1 MKDFF
6 KYVLATVVGIIVAG
20 VVIMFLGVL
29 TVFGLASSSDKDVTI
44 DDNSV
49 LRLELNGIISERAPE
64 SSPLDFL
71 SSMNPMGSTDTMG
84 LDDILSAIKKAKDND
99 NIKGIYLLAG
109 TLDAQPASVEAIHN
123 ALVSFKES
131 GKFIIAYGDNY
142 EQLQYYLAST
152 ADKVLI
158 NPQGSLDWHGL
169 AGINMFYKDL
179 MDKLGIEVQIFK
191 VGTFKSAVEPF
202 MLTSMSDANREQVAA
217 YLGSIWQKFSDDV
230 ATSRNISKEALEKIA
245 DEGAMFK
252 SGQELIAAGLV
263 DSLIYKNDVRAYLN
277 RYMGLEEDKKVS
289 SYSVADMR
297 GVKRNTPRDKSGNIV
312 AVYYAVGEIDGT
324 TALLSSSDEG
334 INSEKVIKDLRKLK
348 DDDDVKAVVFRIN
361 SGGGSA
367 VASEQ
372 IRHAVKLLK
381 AKKPVVVSMGGA
393 AASGGYWISSPANYI
408 FAEPTTIT
416 GSIGIFGLIPNFS
429 GLVTDKLGITF
440 DGVTTNKFSDA
451 EMNLVLAKD
460 NAEEMK
466 YLQGHVDR
474 GYISFLNIVSEGRG
488 MKPAQVDSIAQGRVW
503 LATDAVK
510 IKLVDKLGSLD
521 DAVKKAAELAKVS
534 DYYTTTYPGESSWMD
549 TFFPKEKKG
558 SYLDGEL
565 RMLLGELY
573 EPLMEI
579 RKTIKDGSRIQA
591 RMLDDIRVK

>member
-297 GVKRNTPRDKSGNIV
+297 GVKRNTPRDTSGNIV

-348 DDDDVKAVVFRIN
+348 DDDDVKAVVFRVN
-361 SGGGSA
+361 SPGGSA
-367 VASEQ
+367 YGSEQ
-372 IRHAVKLLK
+372 IWHAISQLK
-381 AKKPVVVSMGGA
+381 EKKPVIVSMGDY
-393 AASGGYWISSPANYI
+393 AASGGYYISCNADTI
-408 FAEPTTIT
+408 VAEPTTLT
-416 GSIGIFGLIPNFS
+416 GSIGIFGIVPNFES
-429 GLVTDKLGITF
+429 VAKKV
-440 DGVTTNKFSDA
+440 GVSIDTEKTNDLADMGNTLRPMTEYEKALMQKMVEKGYDLFTTRCAD
-451 EMNLVLAKD
+451 
-460 NAEEMK
+460 
-466 YLQGHVDR
+466 
-474 GYISFLNIVSEGRG
+474 GRG
-488 MKPAQVDSIAQGRVW
+488 MTQAEIDAIGQGRVW
-503 LATDAVK
+503 TGTMALERG
-510 IKLVDKLGSLD
+510 LVDVLGGLD
-521 DAVKKAAELAKVS
+521 DAIDIAVKKAGVEGYTLKSYPEQEGGFFSIFSDMKDNTIRQQMLKGDAAKIFNDV
-534 DYYTTTYPGESSWMD
+534 YTISQMD
-549 TFFPKEKKG
+549 KI
-558 SYLDGEL
+558 D
-565 RMLLGELY
+565 
-573 EPLMEI
+573 
-579 RKTIKDGSRIQA
+579 RIQA
-591 RMLDDIRVK
+591 RMPYNIIIK

>member
-217 YLGSIWQKFSDDV
+217 YLGSIWQKFSNDV
-230 ATSRNISKEALEKIA
+230 AASRNISKEALEKIA

-324 TALLSSSDEG
+324 TALLSSGDEG

-348 DDDDVKAVVFRIN
+348 DDDDVKAVVFRVN
-361 SGGGSA
+361 SPGGSA
-367 VASEQ
+367 YGSEQ
-372 IRHAVKLLK
+372 IWHAISQLK
-381 AKKPVVVSMGGA
+381 EKKPVIVSMGDY
-393 AASGGYWISSPANYI
+393 AASGGYYISCNADTI
-408 FAEPTTIT
+408 VAEPTTLT
-416 GSIGIFGLIPNFS
+416 GSIGIFGIVPNFEKALMQKMVEK
-429 GLVTDKLGITF
+429 GYDLF
-440 DGVTTNKFSDA
+440 TTRCAD
-451 EMNLVLAKD
+451 
-460 NAEEMK
+460 
-466 YLQGHVDR
+466 
-474 GYISFLNIVSEGRG
+474 GRG
-488 MKPAQVDSIAQGRVW
+488 MTQAEIDAIGQGRVW
-503 LATDAVK
+503 TGTMALERG
-510 IKLVDKLGSLD
+510 LVDVLGGLD
-521 DAVKKAAELAKVS
+521 DAIDIAVKKAGVEGYTLKSYPEQEGGFFSMFSDMKDNTIRQQMLKGDAAKIFNDV
-534 DYYTTTYPGESSWMD
+534 YTISQMD
-549 TFFPKEKKG
+549 K
-558 SYLDGEL
+558 LD
-565 RMLLGELY
+565 
-573 EPLMEI
+573 
-579 RKTIKDGSRIQA
+579 RIQA
-591 RMLDDIRVK
+591 RMPYNIIIK